1 MREDDLW
8 ALEQTLREVY
18 REKDRL
24 LEEIY
29 ERDREIREA
38 HQALDDALALVER
51 LRTPMLRPDSREGWA
66 ARPSVVTWFY
76 PFTQGR
82 NHPGTVSRR
91 GSNESS
97 DSAGSGERTLTNLT
111 LISP

>member
-66 ARPSVVTWFY
+66 ARPSVVTWSQSFIHSHKAEIIREQC
-76 PFTQGR
+76 PEEAATRAATAQAQV
-82 NHPGTVSRR
+82 NAP
-91 GSNESS
+91 
-97 DSAGSGERTLTNLT
+97 
-111 LISP
+111 